1 LRLSERR
8 ICRVLGQHRS
18 TQRRVPTGPDDEERL
33 TADLVELA
41 RRHGRLGYRKI
52 AEMLRSTAGW
62 IVNDKRVER
71 IWRREGLKVPAK
83 QSKQGRIWSADGSC
97 IRLRAERPNHV
108 WSYDFV
114 EDRTHE
120 GRNYRM
126 LNLIDEFT
134 HECLAIRVDRK
145 LKSTDVIDLLS
156 DQFMLRGVPE
166 HIRSDNGP
174 EFVAKAVQDWVRAV
188 GTKTAYIERGSP
200 WENGFIES
208 FNARLRDELLDGEIF
223 YSLAEARIV
232 IESWRRHYNTVRPHG
247 SLGYKP
253 PAPEVFIPAFA
264 ARAALQP
271 RPATPPALAGRPT
284 MN

>member
-1 LRLSERR
+1 M
-8 ICRVLGQHRS
+8 LGQHRS

-120 GRNYRM
+120 GRKYRM

-156 DQFMLRGVPE
+156 DQFILRGVPE

-188 GTKTAYIERGSP
+188 GAKTAYIERGSP

-271 RPATPPALAGRPT
+271 RSATPPALAERQT